1 VDAAISTMASR
12 TQLNLRHRSIIVQNQ
27 RGPVRVAHSHFMVVQ
42 PWAANIR
49 MLRTEPSRVD
59 LGPDDVKELDD
70 VRKKRKVRSCLC
82 LEVLTVRFFVHRRRR
97 Q

>member
-1 VDAAISTMASR
+1 
-12 TQLNLRHRSIIVQNQ
+12 
-27 RGPVRVAHSHFMVVQ
+27 
-42 PWAANIR
+42 